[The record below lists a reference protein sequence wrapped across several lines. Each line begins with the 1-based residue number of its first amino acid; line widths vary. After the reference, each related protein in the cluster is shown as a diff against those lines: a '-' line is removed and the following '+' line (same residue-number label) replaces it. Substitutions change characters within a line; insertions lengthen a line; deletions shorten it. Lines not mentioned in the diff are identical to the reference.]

1 MALWLKQSTAVS
13 IAIGPFVDSTD
24 GVTAETGLTLSQADV
39 RLKKNA
45 GNWAQANESTSAT
58 HEENGWYEKPLDAT
72 DTNTLGILVVAIAE
86 SGALPVWR
94 DFLVVPAETYDTLV
108 GGSDNLTVDLTAAA
122 KTAVNA
128 EVVDCL
134 ATDTYA
140 EPSAVPAATATLE
153 DKISWMAALARNKIT
168 QTATTQTLRNDADSG
183 NIATSTTSDDGSTFT
198 RSEFV

>member
-1 MALWLKQSTAVS
+1 
-13 IAIGPFVDSTD
+13 
-24 GVTAETGLTLSQADV
+24 LTLSQADV

-45 GNWAQANESTSAT
+45 GNWAQASESTSAT

-108 GGSDNLTVDLTAAA
+108 SGSDNLTADLTAAA
-122 KTAVNA
+122 KTAINA